1 MMELVVTVGI
11 IVGTIFVTMLSPQLS
26 YAQNASR
33 GASMVNNQT
42 NASKATSAAT
52 TKTPSNSA
60 IGLKL
65 GNLVYPLKY
74 QIIGGKLA
82 SISAEKDNTTLLV
95 TASSKSNGNL
105 TIELPRD
112 VIDSKKQGSQDGSFV
127 VFQDGQYSSENK

>member
-1 MMELVVTVGI
+1 QV
-11 IVGTIFVTMLSPQLS
+11 S

-42 NASKATSAAT
+42 NASKITSAAT
-52 TKTPSNSA
+52 TTTPSNST

-95 TASSKSNGNL
+95 TVSSKSNGNL
-105 TIELPRD
+105 TIELPRN
-112 VIDSKKQGSQDGSFV
+112 VIDSKKQGSQDANFV
-127 VFQDGQYSSENK
+127 VFQDGQYS

>member
-1 MMELVVTVGI
+1 MMDLVVTVGI

>member
-1 MMELVVTVGI
+1 MAL
-11 IVGTIFVTMLSPQLS
+11 
-26 YAQNASR
+26 AR
-33 GASMVNNQT
+33 GGA
-42 NASKATSAAT
+42 
-52 TKTPSNSA
+52 
-60 IGLKL
+60 
-65 GNLVYPLKY
+65 

-127 VFQDGQYSSENK
+127 VFQDGQYSSASKQIKTDAQARILSINFDKGTEQ